1 MHLMK
6 KHIQNLKGISILL
19 VLLAIGCKSNSQQ
32 TASVDLPA
40 KVINETE
47 ISWKSNFEEA
57 LAEAKNRGE
66 LLFVECYS
74 PTCPYCLALE
84 PYFKEPEVAKK
95 YNSNFINFKLNVT
108 EADQVKY
115 LNERNIWLPSFP
127 MFLYFDGDGNLVHQ
141 ASADPNIASING
153 NADAALNPETRA
165 SSYAK
170 RFEDGERSIQFL
182 SNYASFARVIKD
194 TTAGINAANALY
206 EVYPKEKLSS
216 EESWELTKK
225 AVDDLDNGFAQHWF
239 NHVDEAAAF
248 EKAEGHAD
256 NQNNILGG
264 ILQRTLYGPKGK
276 EFTID
281 ELKKVRLYMS
291 RIGASQYA
299 DNTLWEFETKA
310 NIREGNLP
318 QALAVGKKMINT
330 FQGNGSAYVYIT
342 RVFTDNFPDN
352 SYVSTAKSW
361 LVSALP
367 TITQDNV
374 RAEYY
379 YELARLNQKD
389 GETEKAILNAK
400 TALDL
405 ATKIGAKPEKFNTLY
420 ESLK

>member
-1 MHLMK
+1 MK
-6 KHIQNLKGISILL
+6 KHIQNLKGISILI

-32 TASVDLPA
+32 ANTPTLPA
-40 KVINETE
+40 KVINESE
-47 ISWKSNFEEA
+47 ISWKSSFEEA
-57 LAEAKNRGE
+57 LAEAKSRGE

-74 PTCPYCLALE
+74 PTCQYCLALE
-84 PYFKEPEVAKK
+84 PFFKEPEVAKK

-108 EADQVKY
+108 EAEQVKY

-153 NADAALNPETRA
+153 NADAALDPKTRA
-165 SSYAK
+165 SSFAK
-170 RFEDGERSIQFL
+170 RFEDGERSIKFL
-182 SNYASFARVIKD
+182 GDYASFTRVIKD
-194 TTAGINAANALY
+194 TTAGIAAANALF
-206 EVYPKEKLSS
+206 EVFPKDELGS
-216 EESWELTKK
+216 EGSWELTKK
-225 AVDDLDNGFAQHWF
+225 AVDNLDNGFAQYWF
-239 NHVDEAAAF
+239 NHVDEAAAY

-264 ILQRTLYGPKGK
+264 ILQKTLYGPRGK
-276 EFTID
+276 EYDTN
-281 ELKKVRLYMS
+281 ELKKIRLYMA
-291 RIGASQYA
+291 RIKASQYA

-318 QALAVGKKMINT
+318 QALAVGNKMINT
-330 FQGNGSAYVYIT
+330 FKGNGSAYVYIT

-352 SYVSTAKSW
+352 SYVKSAKTW

-389 GETEKAILNAK
+389 GESEKAKLNAK
-400 TALDL
+400 TAVDL
-405 ATKIGAKPEKFNTLY
+405 ATKIGTKLEKFNTLY
-420 ESLK
+420 ESIK

>member
-6 KHIQNLKGISILL
+6 KHIQNLKGISILI

-32 TASVDLPA
+32 ANTPTLPA
-40 KVINETE
+40 KVINESE
-47 ISWKSNFEEA
+47 ISWKSSFEEA
-57 LAEAKNRGE
+57 LAEAKSRGE

-74 PTCPYCLALE
+74 PTCQYCLALE
-84 PYFKEPEVAKK
+84 PFFKEPEVAKK

-108 EADQVKY
+108 EAEQVKY

-153 NADAALNPETRA
+153 NADAALDPKTRA
-165 SSYAK
+165 SSFAK
-170 RFEDGERSIQFL
+170 RFEDGERSIKFL
-182 SNYASFARVIKD
+182 GDYASFTRVIKD
-194 TTAGINAANALY
+194 TTAGIAAANALF
-206 EVYPKEKLSS
+206 EVFPKDELGS
-216 EESWELTKK
+216 EGSWELTKK
-225 AVDDLDNGFAQHWF
+225 AVDNLDNGFAQYWF
-239 NHVDEAAAF
+239 NHVDEAAAY

-264 ILQRTLYGPKGK
+264 ILQKTLYGPRGK
-276 EFTID
+276 EYDTN
-281 ELKKVRLYMS
+281 ELKKIRLYMA
-291 RIGASQYA
+291 RIKASQYA

-318 QALAVGKKMINT
+318 QALAVGNKMINT
-330 FQGNGSAYVYIT
+330 FKGNGSAYVYIT

-352 SYVSTAKSW
+352 SYVKSAKTW

-389 GETEKAILNAK
+389 GESEKAKLNAK
-400 TALDL
+400 TAVDL
-405 ATKIGAKPEKFNTLY
+405 ATKIGTKLEKFNTLY
-420 ESLK
+420 ESIK